1 MKTSKKSLEY
11 LPLNYTETGPINIL
25 SFHIIYE
32 PEIPEEQKKNKWA
45 KEGEEEREE
54 KGIQKYKKSAGK

>member
-11 LPLNYTETGPINIL
+11 LPLDNTETGPINIL

-32 PEIPEEQKKNKWA
+32 PGIPGKT
-45 KEGEEEREE
+45 EERQMGKRGGRR
-54 KGIQKYKKSAGK
+54 KGRKRDTKI